1 METIDKTAQGKGGS
15 VFCDEG
21 AARLYGGE
29 GELGLWLM
37 VWRWHVYSCDGCTSA
52 LEGCVFFPG
61 ITLVT
66 ELDHGVRVHAW
77 AQGLRWRACELA
89 TDS

>member
-1 METIDKTAQGKGGS
+1 MVGK
-15 VFCDEG
+15 VNWD
-21 AARLYGGE
+21 Y
-29 GELGLWLM
+29 GLWSGGGMSTVVMDARVL
-37 VWRWHVYSCDGCTSA
+37 WRA
-52 LEGCVFFPG
+52 AFFSG
-61 ITLVT
+61 INLVA